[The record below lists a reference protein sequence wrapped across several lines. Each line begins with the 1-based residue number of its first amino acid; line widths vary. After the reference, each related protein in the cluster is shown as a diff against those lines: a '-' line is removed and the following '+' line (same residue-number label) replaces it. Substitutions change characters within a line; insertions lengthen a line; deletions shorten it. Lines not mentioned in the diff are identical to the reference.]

1 MVWKLLAMPKNKLI
15 YVIAGEASGDAHAA
29 RMLTELN
36 LVAPNYKIKGIGGDK
51 MRATG
56 VETFVDF
63 SELAVMGLVEVLKR
77 YRSLKKIFNRTVAL
91 LKVEQPDLLILVDYP
106 GFNLKL
112 AKEAKALGIKVLY
125 YISPKVWAWRAGR
138 VKTINKY
145 VDHMAVLFPFEVPIY
160 KDAGVPVTCVGHPLV
175 DAVKKELTT
184 EQAKAKLAI
193 KADQQV
199 LGLFPGSRRSEVDV
213 LLPIMIE
220 VAQRLSQKIE
230 NLAVVVPLATGLD
243 KAVLEPIIANS
254 SLNIKVVDD
263 DFYHLT
269 SACDAIVAASG
280 TVTLEIA
287 LLAVPHFI
295 SYRVSPI
302 SYAILSRFVK
312 IPYVGLCNIVTGDNI
327 VLELLQNEVTA
338 ERFEQELFS
347 LLTDKHSKEK
357 AERIRQQ
364 VLSALGPAGGAKN
377 MAELVVSL
385 LEK

>member
-1 MVWKLLAMPKNKLI
+1 MPTSKLI

-36 LVAPNYKIKGIGGDK
+36 KIAPNYIVKGIGGDK

-56 VETFVDF
+56 AETFVDF
-63 SELAVMGLVEVLKR
+63 SELAVMGLIEVIKR
-77 YRSLKKIFNRTVAL
+77 YRSLKKIFNRTVEL
-91 LKVEQPDLLILVDYP
+91 LKIDRPDLLILVDYP

-112 AKEAKALGIKVLY
+112 AKEAKALGIEVLY

-138 VKTINKY
+138 VKTIKQY

-160 KDAGVPVTCVGHPLV
+160 QEAGVPVTCVGHPLV
-175 DAVKKELTT
+175 DAVKKELTI
-184 EQAKAKLAI
+184 EQAKTKLNINSAQ
-193 KADQQV
+193 KV

-220 VAQRLSQKIE
+220 SAQRISKKIA
-230 NLAVVVPLATGLD
+230 NLNVVVPLATGLD
-243 KAVLEPIIANS
+243 RKIVAPMLAKS
-254 SLNIKVVDD
+254 ALDIKLIDD
-263 DFYHLT
+263 DFYQLT
-269 SACDAIVAASG
+269 SACDAVVAASG

-287 LLAVPHFI
+287 LLGVPHFI

-302 SYAILSRFVK
+302 SYAVLSRFVK
-312 IPYVGLCNIVTGDNI
+312 IPYVGLCNIVTGENV

-338 ERFEQELFS
+338 ERFEKELMS
-347 LLTDKHSKEK
+347 LLTLVDSKPQ

-364 VLSALGPAGGAKN
+364 VLADLGPSGGAHN
-377 MAELVVSL
+377 MADLVVSL
-385 LEK
+385 LKEVG